1 MIDSNIPLTPAGPNR
16 SHNGTC
22 LVRAQDVEVVALE
35 RSGGQQIVSTSNTG
49 AIAAVSPLGPVLEG
63 PTYAACV
70 DDYLKLI
77 SITKLELVTD
87 TNNKSTA
94 SFNLSSSIMAARGAT
109 KLQTQQYALP
119 LSLESCQ
126 QFSLG
131 LLHVPNEATA
141 ASPTK
146 VCFALFRFD
155 VRSIFAIA
163 QTIHLIFLPFLRSGF
178 DNVIDWFSDGATN

>member
-1 MIDSNIPLTPAGPNR
+1 MIDSNIPLTPADPNR

-35 RSGGQQIVSTSNTG
+35 RSGGQQIVSTSITG

-94 SFNLSSSIMAARGAT
+94 SFNLSSSIIAARGAT

-126 QFSLG
+126 RFSLG

-155 VRSIFAIA
+155 VRSI
-163 QTIHLIFLPFLRSGF
+163 
-178 DNVIDWFSDGATN
+178 